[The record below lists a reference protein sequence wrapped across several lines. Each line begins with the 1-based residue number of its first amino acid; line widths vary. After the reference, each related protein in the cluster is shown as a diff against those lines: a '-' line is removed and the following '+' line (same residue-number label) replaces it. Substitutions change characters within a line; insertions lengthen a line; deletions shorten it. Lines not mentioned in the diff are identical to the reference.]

1 MSVYSTLEQIRSNT
15 GTGRALSLKLVKELR
30 DKANRAVSGSKAG
43 TRKLRE
49 VVLEEPIRYAP
60 GDGVE
65 RWMND
70 LLCLDATDSKHRIT
84 GGVPHPRDCELFSIS
99 RDTLFSYHQLSEE
112 FLQKIVSLF
121 VSSHYKNSPNDL
133 LLMSDAPAHR
143 IFALLGNVDEA
154 AENGGLPDVLC
165 AIQVALEGDI
175 NSDVMQSS
183 LSSGKRASGDLIPW
197 TVSQQYQE
205 TSFGSLSG
213 ARIVCSH
220 SFLCDK

>member
-1 MSVYSTLEQIRSNT
+1 M
-15 GTGRALSLKLVKELR
+15 KELR

-43 TRKLRE
+43 TKLRE

-112 FLQKIVSLF
+112 FLQKDRVTFRVFTLQEQSERFTSHVQTLRHIVY
-121 VSSHYKNSPNDL
+121 SHFWEMWTKQRR
-133 LLMSDAPAHR
+133 M
-143 IFALLGNVDEA
+143 VDFPMCCVPFKLHWKER
-154 AENGGLPDVLC
+154 
-165 AIQVALEGDI
+165 
-175 NSDVMQSS
+175 STVM
-183 LSSGKRASGDLIPW
+183 
-197 TVSQQYQE
+197 
-205 TSFGSLSG
+205 
-213 ARIVCSH
+213 
-220 SFLCDK
+220 

>member
-1 MSVYSTLEQIRSNT
+1 
-15 GTGRALSLKLVKELR
+15 
-30 DKANRAVSGSKAG
+30 
-43 TRKLRE
+43 
-49 VVLEEPIRYAP
+49 
-60 GDGVE
+60 
-65 RWMND
+65 
-70 LLCLDATDSKHRIT
+70 
-84 GGVPHPRDCELFSIS
+84 
-99 RDTLFSYHQLSEE
+99 
-112 FLQKIVSLF
+112 
-121 VSSHYKNSPNDL
+121 
-133 LLMSDAPAHR
+133 MSDAPAHR

-165 AIQVALEGDI
+165 AIQVALEGEI